1 MGERDVESSRERCE
15 QQSAFS
21 EEQQTLP
28 NQPPLRQANIDRAHV
43 LHSKRLYW
51 LGRRTQDIIL
61 SAIALLI
68 LWPFMLIIAAIIWI
82 DSPGASPIFAQ
93 ERVGRDGKCFKFLNL
108 RWMKTIDNSHRE
120 CTARRPV
127 SCATRIIQKPEC
139 GFRHQSGHF
148 KPAAAAER
156 GAFRRPSEPAPIH
169 RTA

>member
-93 ERVGRDGKCFKFLNL
+93 ERVGRDGKCFKFL
-108 RWMKTIDNSHRE
+108 
-120 CTARRPV
+120 
-127 SCATRIIQKPEC
+127 Q
-139 GFRHQSGHF
+139 
-148 KPAAAAER
+148 
-156 GAFRRPSEPAPIH
+156 PSVDENH
-169 RTA
+169 

>member
-108 RWMKTIDNSHRE
+108 RWMKAIDGLHRE
-120 CTARRPV
+120 YAVNLQTFCAARTTKR
-127 SCATRIIQKPEC
+127 SERFQ
-139 GFRHQSGHF
+139 
-148 KPAAAAER
+148 AE
-156 GAFRRPSEPAPIH
+156 
-169 RTA
+169 

>member
-108 RWMKTIDNSHRE
+108 RWMQVVHELYKIQ
-120 CTARRPV
+120 A
-127 SCATRIIQKPEC
+127 IIQTIIC
-139 GFRHQSGHF
+139 RRYTVFSLSSDFRHSIAGF
-148 KPAAAAER
+148 A
-156 GAFRRPSEPAPIH
+156 GAFA
-169 RTA
+169 A

>member
-108 RWMKTIDNSHRE
+108 RCMEVVHELHKIQ
-120 CTARRPV
+120 V
-127 SCATRIIQKPEC
+127 IIQDVVCRGRTRFPLTN
-139 GFRHQSGHF
+139 GFRHSTAGF
-148 KPAAAAER
+148 AGVFAA
-156 GAFRRPSEPAPIH
+156 
-169 RTA
+169 